1 MTLPDFTSMTSYN
14 CTTTVGKDVDV
25 FCIVNMERT
34 DAVTCKHG
42 DREDLKQFFRLMN
55 KLRSNQTECSDYFAR
70 ERSSFE
76 DLRQRVLK
84 LIEESRELQTRTENL
99 RCGFREIDEKF
110 KSIKN
115 MLYKEFGL
123 QAEKRLQ
130 NLEEVAYMN
139 GLITHLQE
147 VDKGLTYRPVYVSDP
162 AEYDDEFRRTPK
174 D

>member
-14 CTTTVGKDVDV
+14 CTPTVGKDVDV

-34 DAVTCKHG
+34 DAVKHG
-42 DREDLKQFFRLMN
+42 DGEDLKQFFRLMN

-70 ERSSFE
+70 ESSSFE
-76 DLRQRVLK
+76 ELRQRVLK

-110 KSIKN
+110 KSIKK

-162 AEYDDEFRRTPK
+162 AEYDDECQRTP
-174 D
+174 DH

>member
-1 MTLPDFTSMTSYN
+1 
-14 CTTTVGKDVDV
+14 
-25 FCIVNMERT
+25 
-34 DAVTCKHG
+34 
-42 DREDLKQFFRLMN
+42 
-55 KLRSNQTECSDYFAR
+55 
-70 ERSSFE
+70 
-76 DLRQRVLK
+76 
-84 LIEESRELQTRTENL
+84 
-99 RCGFREIDEKF
+99 
-110 KSIKN
+110 

-174 D
+174 DWKTKFEKSETSVIMTKVGFEYSKNYNINLFFHFLVRYCDLKRLI

>member
-14 CTTTVGKDVDV
+14 CTSTVGKDVDI
-25 FCIVNMERT
+25 CCLVNMERT
-34 DAVTCKHG
+34 DAAKHG
-42 DREDLKQFFRLMN
+42 DGEDLKQFFRLMN

-76 DLRQRVLK
+76 ELRERVLK
-84 LIEESRELQTRTENL
+84 LIEEARELQTRTEIL

-110 KSIKN
+110 KSIKK
-115 MLYKEFGL
+115 MLYREFGL

-147 VDKGLTYRPVYVSDP
+147 VDKGLTYRPVYVSYP
-162 AEYDDEFRRTPK
+162 AEYDDECQRTP
-174 D
+174 DD

>member
-1 MTLPDFTSMTSYN
+1 
-14 CTTTVGKDVDV
+14 
-25 FCIVNMERT
+25 
-34 DAVTCKHG
+34 
-42 DREDLKQFFRLMN
+42 
-55 KLRSNQTECSDYFAR
+55 
-70 ERSSFE
+70 
-76 DLRQRVLK
+76 
-84 LIEESRELQTRTENL
+84 
-99 RCGFREIDEKF
+99 
-110 KSIKN
+110 

-162 AEYDDEFRRTPK
+162 AEYDDECQRTLDDWKKIRKSGTSVINTLIDFKYSKYYIINLFSFFVYLFATVIQK